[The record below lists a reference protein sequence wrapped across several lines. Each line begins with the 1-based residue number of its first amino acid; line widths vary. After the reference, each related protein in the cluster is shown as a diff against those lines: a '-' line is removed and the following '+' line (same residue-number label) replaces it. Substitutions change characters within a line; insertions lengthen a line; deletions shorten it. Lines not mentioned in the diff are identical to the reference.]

1 MKTAITLLTLIFAF
15 SFSASIHAQ
24 DKAEL
29 KFWKNKAK
37 AYKKN
42 PLSLKAEFENYQN
55 QIKDLKR
62 RNKEMAERLSDLE
75 GGAPTAGPGK
85 SLTDSLRWNLLQKEK
100 ELQTAKQ
107 DYAKL
112 ETAFRSVKRT
122 NDMGIRPGLI
132 YGVQIGAFVY
142 HQMDN
147 VPTDANDVIEEKS
160 DGFNKYVIGNFRTY
174 DEAQGFRNE
183 LRKIGLKDAWI
194 VPYLDG
200 VRVTMDE
207 AKQYLQKQG
216 NF

>member
-1 MKTAITLLTLIFAF
+1 MKTAITVLSIIFAF
-15 SFSASIHAQ
+15 GFTLSLNAQ
-24 DKAEL
+24 TDKAEI

-37 AYKKN
+37 AYKKD

-62 RNKEMAERLSDLE
+62 RNKEMAERLSNLE
-75 GGAPTAGPGK
+75 GGAPSGPGNN
-85 SLTDSLRWNLLQKEK
+85 LTDSLRFNLAQKEQ
-100 ELQTAKQ
+100 ELQTVKQ

-112 ETAFRSVKRT
+112 ESAYRSVQRT

-142 HQMDN
+142 YKMEN
-147 VPTDANDVIEEKS
+147 APTDANDVVEEKS
-160 DGFNKYVIGNFRTY
+160 DGYNKYVIGNFRTY
-174 DEAQGFRNE
+174 DEAHEFRGE
-183 LRKIGLKDAWI
+183 LRKIGVKDAWI

-207 AKQYLQKQG
+207 AKDYLKKQE

>member
-1 MKTAITLLTLIFAF
+1 MSLLFAF
-15 SFSASIHAQ
+15 GFTLSLNAQ
-24 DKAEL
+24 TDKAEL

-37 AYKKN
+37 DYKKD

-62 RNKEMAERLSDLE
+62 RNKEMAERLSNLE
-75 GGAPTAGPGK
+75 GGAPSGPGN
-85 SLTDSLRWNLLQKEK
+85 SLTDSLRWNLAQKEQ
-100 ELQTAKQ
+100 ELQNVKQ

-112 ETAFRSVKRT
+112 ESAYRSVQRT

-142 HQMDN
+142 YEMEN
-147 VPTDANDVIEEKS
+147 APTDANDVVEEKA

-174 DEAQGFRNE
+174 DEAQDFRDE
-183 LRKIGLKDAWI
+183 LRKIGVKDAWI

-200 VRVTMDE
+200 VRITMGE
-207 AKQYLQKQG
+207 AQDYLKKQE